1 MSKVTELRYKYCK
14 RSAHRVREL
23 FPLLHTIYRRIFSQ
37 QFSDPDNPDVFS
49 KQCHQLLG
57 LAQIMV
63 GLHATASRTK
73 GECTRFDKM
82 TNVAVLF

>member
-1 MSKVTELRYKYCK
+1 M
-14 RSAHRVREL
+14 REL

-37 QFSDPDNPDVFS
+37 QFFDPDNPDVFS

-73 GECTRFDKM
+73 GEFTRFDKIHNGTVFFFKYFSEQGHM
-82 TNVAVLF
+82 TDPLT

>member
-1 MSKVTELRYKYCK
+1 M
-14 RSAHRVREL
+14 REL

-57 LAQIMV
+57 LAQIIV

-73 GECTRFDKM
+73 GECTRFDKIHNG
-82 TNVAVLF
+82 TVLF